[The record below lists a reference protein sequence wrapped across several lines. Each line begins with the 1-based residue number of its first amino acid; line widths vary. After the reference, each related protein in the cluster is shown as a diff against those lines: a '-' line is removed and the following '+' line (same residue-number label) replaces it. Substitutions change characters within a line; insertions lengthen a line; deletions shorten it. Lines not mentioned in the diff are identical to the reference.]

1 MQYLKDEVRNSIAEE
16 ALKEFLKKGYQG
28 ASIRSIAKNSNT
40 SVGNIYKYFSS
51 KEDIYENLIGSV
63 YNRIIDYI
71 GYFDRGQIKENA
83 QDVFNG
89 LIEKIM
95 DIFND
100 SSAEIDILLNQSK
113 GSKYENCKTI
123 FIDFITRIVTEEMK
137 YQLSM
142 KGKRLK
148 DNFIIYVISCSLVE
162 SISIIVKERTEG
174 PEARKL
180 VLNMIDIFYGD
191 IINKLEYEEM

>member
-71 GYFDRGQIKENA
+71 GYFDRGQINENA

>member
-1 MQYLKDEVRNSIAEE
+1 QYLKDEVRNSIAEE

-142 KGKRLK
+142 KGKKLK

-174 PEARKL
+174 PEARRL

>member
-142 KGKRLK
+142 KGKKLK

-174 PEARKL
+174 PEARRL